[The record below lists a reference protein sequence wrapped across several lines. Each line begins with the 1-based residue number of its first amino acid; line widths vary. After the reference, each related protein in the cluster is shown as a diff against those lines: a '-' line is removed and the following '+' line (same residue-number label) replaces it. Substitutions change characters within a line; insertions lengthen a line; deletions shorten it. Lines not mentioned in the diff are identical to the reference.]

1 MISHWPVVQALDI
14 LENRSKAEAAA
25 WTRKYLMDAS
35 TARGWWDFEMRGI
48 IASVLIS
55 NPVHA
60 ITQWLLEMV
69 IVEPVIRLSVQISL
83 AWGFIS
89 KGRG

>member
-1 MISHWPVVQALDI
+1 M
-14 LENRSKAEAAA
+14 LENSSRAEAAA

-35 TARGWWDFEMRGI
+35 TARGWWDLEMRGI

-55 NPVHA
+55 NPVQA

-69 IVEPVIRLSVQISL
+69 MVEPKMRLSVQMSL
-83 AWGFIS
+83 A
-89 KGRG
+89 